1 MEILSGDKP
10 ASIEKAL
17 KILRRGDIVA
27 FPTETVYGLGADALN
42 PYAVA
47 KIFEVKKRPRFDP
60 LIVHIGDRRWLS
72 AFAGHVPAE
81 VVRLTDRFW
90 PGPLTV
96 ILPKKPVIPDIVTAG
111 LATVGIRMPSHPVA
125 LSLIKA
131 LKNPIAAPSANPF
144 GYMSPTKAGHVAKML
159 EDRLP
164 LILDGGDSVFGI
176 ESTII
181 SYRDNQVYI
190 HRHGA
195 ITVEELEEV
204 VGPVSEKK
212 DDGTCESPGE
222 LPFHYAP
229 ARPLKI
235 IASADEIGNSNAS
248 FLAFRKPAGG
258 PAVRYIR
265 VLSPG
270 GDLREAAANF
280 FSYLIELDRH
290 DVDVIYAE
298 KIPEQGI
305 GKAMMERLRKASK
318 KYHSGGGT

>member
-1 MEILSGDKP
+1 MEIVNGNEP

-17 KILRRGDIVA
+17 QILREGDIVA

-47 KIFEVKKRPRFDP
+47 KIFEVKRRPRFDP
-60 LIVHIGDRRWLS
+60 LIVHIGDRRWLTI
-72 AFAGHVPAE
+72 FAGHVPSE
-81 VVRLTDRFW
+81 VIQLTDRFW

-96 ILPKKPVIPDIVTAG
+96 ILRKRSIIPDIVTAG
-111 LATVGIRMPSHPVA
+111 LTTVGIRMPSHPVA
-125 LSLIKA
+125 LNLIRA
-131 LKNPIAAPSANPF
+131 LQNPIAAPSANPF
-144 GYMSPTKAGHVAKML
+144 GYMSPTKADHVAKML
-159 EDRLP
+159 KGRLP
-164 LILDGGDSVFGI
+164 LILDGGNSVFGI

-181 SYRDNQVYI
+181 SYRDGHIYI

-195 ITVEELEEV
+195 ITIEELEEV
-204 VGPVSEKK
+204 VGTVSEKNE
-212 DDGTCESPGE
+212 DGTCESPGE

-229 ARPLKI
+229 SKPLKI
-235 IASADEIGNSNAS
+235 VASMDEIRNTNAS
-248 FLAFRKPAGG
+248 FLAFRDPSEK
-258 PAVRYIR
+258 VDVKYVK
-265 VLSPG
+265 VLSPN

-280 FSYLIELDRH
+280 FSHLIELDRH

-318 KYHSGGGT
+318 KHYSGVGI

>member
-1 MEILSGDKP
+1 MEILNGDEP
-10 ASIEKAL
+10 ASIDKAL
-17 KILRRGDIVA
+17 TILRRGDIVA

-60 LIVHIGDRRWLS
+60 LIVHICERHWLS

-81 VVRLTDRFW
+81 IIRLTDRFW

-96 ILPKKPVIPDIVTAG
+96 ILPKKPIIPDIVTAG
-111 LATVGIRMPSHPVA
+111 LTTVGIRMPSHPVA
-125 LSLIKA
+125 LNLIKS
-131 LKNPIAAPSANPF
+131 LRNPIAAPSANPF

-159 EDRLP
+159 KDRLP

-176 ESTII
+176 ESTIV
-181 SYRDNQVYI
+181 SYRDNRVYL

-204 VGPVSEKK
+204 VGTVLEKK
-212 DDGTCESPGE
+212 DDGVCESPGE

-235 IASADEIGNSNAS
+235 ITSADEIRNTNAS

-258 PAVRYIR
+258 PAARHIR

-318 KYHSGGGT
+318 KYPS

>member
-1 MEILSGDKP
+1 MEILNGDEP

-17 KILRRGDIVA
+17 TILRRGDIVA

-60 LIVHIGDRRWLS
+60 LIVHICERHWLS

-81 VVRLTDRFW
+81 IIRLTDRFW

-96 ILPKKPVIPDIVTAG
+96 ILPKKPIIPDIVTAG
-111 LATVGIRMPSHPVA
+111 LTTVGIRMPSHPVA
-125 LSLIKA
+125 LNLIKS
-131 LKNPIAAPSANPF
+131 LRNPIAAPSANPF

-159 EDRLP
+159 KDRLP

-176 ESTII
+176 ESTIV
-181 SYRDNQVYI
+181 SYRDNRVYL

-204 VGPVSEKK
+204 VGTVLEKK
-212 DDGTCESPGE
+212 DDGDCESPGE

-235 IASADEIGNSNAS
+235 ITSADEIRNTNAS

-258 PAVRYIR
+258 PAARHIR

-318 KYHSGGGT
+318 KYPS